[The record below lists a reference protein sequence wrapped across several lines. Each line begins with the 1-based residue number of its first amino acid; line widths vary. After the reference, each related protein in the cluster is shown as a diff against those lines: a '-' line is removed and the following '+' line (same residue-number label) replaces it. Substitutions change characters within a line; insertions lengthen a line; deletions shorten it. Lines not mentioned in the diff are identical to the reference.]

1 MSEPIKGFFALILA
15 CSIWGL
21 SALYYY
27 QIAHVPPL
35 EVLSHRTLW
44 SFVFLLILMI
54 YGGRMS
60 EVGELLRNKRAMAYL
75 AVAALMV
82 SINWFTYILS
92 VQIGRLV
99 ESSLGYYIF
108 PLVSVALGYVFLGE
122 RLSRLQWIAV
132 GLAVFA
138 VVLLAVGLGAAPWV
152 SLILASTLGLYGLCK
167 KTVEAG
173 PVLSVMAE
181 VAILLPLALLWIWG
195 VHVGGWTGLV
205 GRAGGFFGTSL
216 WDTGLLVLSG
226 PITAGPLVLMSY
238 AMKRMTLASVGL
250 ITYLN
255 PTLQFLVGVLI
266 FMEPFTIWHSI
277 TFGMIWAGL
286 ALYSYEAWHQERS

>member
-1 MSEPIKGFFALILA
+1 MSEPVKGFFALILA

-44 SFVFLLILMI
+44 SFVFLLILMV
-54 YGGRMS
+54 YGGRLS
-60 EVGELLRNKRAMAYL
+60 EVGVLLKNKKAMVYL

-82 SINWFTYILS
+82 STNWFTYILS

-132 GLAVFA
+132 GLAV
-138 VVLLAVGLGAAPWV
+138 LAVLQLAIGLGAAPWV
-152 SLILASTLGLYGLCK
+152 SLILAATLGLYGLCK

-181 VAILLPLALLWIWG
+181 VAILLPLACIWIWG
-195 VHVGGWTGLV
+195 VHFAGWTGFV
-205 GRAGGFFGTSL
+205 GRDGGFFGDNL
-216 WDTGLLVLSG
+216 WDTGLLILSG

-266 FMEPFTIWHSI
+266 FTEPFTIWHSI